1 MVAVVDAKA
10 LTAVINEAAYPEPDP
25 CDEQIL
31 KDARMINLAGVET
44 EDSEEG
50 VGHAVEM
57 NW

>member
-10 LTAVINEAAYPEPDP
+10 LTAVINEAAYPKPDLG
-25 CDEQIL
+25 DGQIL
-31 KDARMINLAGVET
+31 KDARMENLAGVET
-44 EDSEEG
+44 EDSEKG